1 MSYQMI
7 LYEKN
12 DGVATI
18 TLNRP
23 ESLNAIDIA
32 MRDEI
37 IDAVK
42 DADSDSEIRV
52 VIITGGTK
60 VFCAGADIKNPPTPR
75 TTWDRVSSRRN
86 YSYFT
91 LIEDMGKP
99 VIAAIAGYCLGGGM
113 ELACTCDIRIA
124 ADNAKLGDA
133 HSKVGL
139 IGGAGSTQKLPRLI
153 GVGKAK
159 ELIFSG
165 EPISGVEAER
175 IGLVNRVVPTELLLD
190 EARKLADCYK
200 ARPPILLKL
209 VKSAIN
215 NGVQMG
221 MVQAL
226 DYEALCATIQ
236 SMTKDA
242 KEGTNAFIEKRSP
255 IFKGV

>member
-1 MSYQMI
+1 MSYHLI

-18 TLNRP
+18 TFNRP
-23 ESLNAIDIA
+23 ESLNAIDIL

-52 VIITGGTK
+52 LIITGGTK
-60 VFCAGADIKNPPTPR
+60 AFCAGADIKNPPIPL
-75 TTWDRVSSRRN
+75 TTGDRVSSRRN

-99 VIAAIAGYCLGGGM
+99 VIAAIAGYCLGGGL

-139 IGGAGSTQKLPRLI
+139 IGGAGSTQKLPRLV

-165 EPISGVEAER
+165 ESIGAAEAER
-175 IGLVNRVVPTELLLD
+175 IGLVNKVVPTESLLD
-190 EARKLADCYK
+190 EAHKLADIYK

-209 VKSAIN
+209 VKLAIN
-215 NGVQMG
+215 NGIQMS

-236 SMTKDA
+236 SMTEDA
-242 KEGTNAFIEKRSP
+242 KEGTKAFIEKRRP
-255 IFKGV
+255 VFKGE

>member
-1 MSYQMI
+1 MAYKMI
-7 LYEKN
+7 IYEKER
-12 DGVATI
+12 GIATI

-23 ESLNAIDIA
+23 ESLNAVNVA

-37 IDAVK
+37 IEAVK
-42 DADSDSEIRV
+42 DADQDEEIRV
-52 VIITGGTK
+52 LIITGSK
-60 VFCAGADIKNPPTPR
+60 NAFCAGADIKDLPTPR
-75 TTWDRVSSRRN
+75 TLWDKISSRRN

-99 VIAAIAGYCLGGGM
+99 VIAAIAGYCLGGGL

-124 ADNAKLGDA
+124 AENARIGDA

-153 GVGKAK
+153 GAANAK

-165 EPISGVEAER
+165 EAIDAVEAKR
-175 IGLVNRVVPTELLLD
+175 IGLVNKVVPTELLME
-190 EARKLADCYK
+190 EAKKLAELYIK
-200 ARPPILLKL
+200 RPPILLKL

-215 NGVQMG
+215 NGLQMG

-236 SMTKDA
+236 SMTADA
-242 KEGTNAFIEKRSP
+242 KEGSKAFIEKREP
-255 IFKGV
+255 VFKGE